1 MVSEAEILNARILI
15 VDDHECNTEVF
26 EIMLSQAGY
35 LQVSSTMNPTEVCA
49 LHQAKRF
56 DLILLDLQM
65 PLMDGFQVMEALKA
79 MDPGRTLPV
88 MALTA
93 QPSHRP
99 RALQAGAEGF
109 VTKPFEV
116 IELLGRI
123 HSMIEGR
130 LLLNSERENSPGAPG

>member
-1 MVSEAEILNARILI
+1 MVSEAEVLNARILI

-26 EIMLSQAGY
+26 EVMLSQAGY

-65 PLMDGFQVMEALKA
+65 PVMDGFQVMEGLKA
-79 MDPGRTLPV
+79 MDPGQTLPV
-88 MALTA
+88 IALTA

-99 RALQAGAEGF
+99 RALQAGAEDF
-109 VTKPFEV
+109 ITKPFDV

-130 LLLNSERENSPGAPG
+130 LLESERKEA

>member
-1 MVSEAEILNARILI
+1 
-15 VDDHECNTEVF
+15 
-26 EIMLSQAGY
+26 
-35 LQVSSTMNPTEVCA
+35 
-49 LHQAKRF
+49 
-56 DLILLDLQM
+56 
-65 PLMDGFQVMEALKA
+65 MEALKA

-99 RALQAGAEGF
+99 RALQAGAEDF

-130 LLLNSERENSPGAPG
+130 LLDSERENSLRVPG